1 MINRYKGL
9 LVDLDGTIY
18 FKGKLIKNAI
28 DFLHWL
34 KRKGIV
40 IRYLT
45 NTNGTPSA
53 KIVER
58 LRDYGLD
65 IQDEQFFNPTK
76 VAKAYFSKNETLSY
90 YVMASDDIKA
100 YFSDGHWDEK
110 KPDCVLLGALEEV
123 CHYDEINKVFNFIAN
138 GSRLMSTSYSLYY
151 YASTGERKIDT
162 GAFTRMFEASTG
174 AKAQLIGKPSR
185 LFYQMVLESTTLDP
199 KECIAIG
206 DDIDTD
212 IVGANQ
218 CGIYS
223 VLVQTGKYNQTYVQ
237 ASDIVPKQILSSLPM
252 ARKFWVK

>member
-1 MINRYKGL
+1 MNRYKGL

-18 FKGKLIKNAI
+18 FKGKLIKDAI
-28 DFLHWL
+28 DFLEGL
-34 KRKGIV
+34 KRKAIV

-45 NTNGTPSA
+45 NTNGTPPV

-58 LRDYGLD
+58 LRGYGFD

-76 VAKAYFSKNETLSY
+76 VAKAYFEKNESLSY

-100 YFSDGHWDEK
+100 EFQDGHWDEK

-123 CHYDEINKVFNFIAN
+123 CNYDEINKVFNFIAN
-138 GSRLMSTSYSLYY
+138 GSRLISTSYSPYY
-151 YASTGERKIDT
+151 YAQSGERKIDT
-162 GAFTRMFEASTG
+162 GSFTRMFEASTG
-174 AKAQLIGKPSR
+174 VKAQLIGKPSR
-185 LFYQMVLESTTLDP
+185 LFYQMVLESASLEP

-218 CGIYS
+218 FGIYS
-223 VLVQTGKYNQTYVQ
+223 VLVQTGKYDDAYVQ
-237 ASDIVPKQILSSLPM
+237 ASDVVPNEILSSLPR
-252 ARKFWVK
+252 ARKYFQ